1 MGGLPAVPGPA
12 GHSITRKM
20 IKMPIPRD
28 HEPAQP
34 AGQEQEPELEGA
46 VRLDLGG
53 WISGPCL
60 DLEDLEPPAGELP
73 ASAPARP
80 VNGHQRP
87 GGDRRGGSPA

>member
-12 GHSITRKM
+12 GHSITWKM

-60 DLEDLEPPAGELP
+60 SREELEELP
-73 ASAPARP
+73 TDWLPQPAPDRP
-80 VNGHQRP
+80 LNGRWRP
-87 GGDRRGGSPA
+87 TR

>member
-1 MGGLPAVPGPA
+1 MGDLPAVPGSA

-28 HEPAQP
+28 REPAQP
-34 AGQEQEPELEGA
+34 AGQEQEPEPEGA

-60 DLEDLEPPAGELP
+60 TAEELEELP
-73 ASAPARP
+73 ADWLPQPAPARP

-87 GGDRRGGSPA
+87 GR